1 MRRLTLA
8 SCLAF
13 LVVVA
18 VVASAAAGTQVPIKG
33 SLSTFL
39 PANVTMVSCGVPG
52 VSVPGNVEATGTMS
66 HLGLVDDVIH
76 TASCSINA
84 SGMLV
89 MSGTADVI
97 AANGDRLH
105 NPSWTLVLD
114 PATGAFHFTQL
125 VLTGGTGRFANAS
138 GFFAGGGVFLPDG
151 SGTFTVEGMI
161 STVGST
167 N

>member
-1 MRRLTLA
+1 MRRLTLVL
-8 SCLAF
+8 CLAF
-13 LVVVA
+13 LAVVA

-39 PANVTMVSCGVPG
+39 PTNVTMVSCGVPG
-52 VSVPGNVEATGTMS
+52 VSVPGSVGATGTIS
-66 HLGLVDDVIH
+66 HLGRVDDVIH

-97 AANGDRLH
+97 AANGDTLH
-105 NPSWTLVLD
+105 NPSWTLVLN

-125 VLTGGTGRFANAS
+125 VLAGGTGRFANAS
-138 GFFAGGGVFLPDG
+138 GFFTGGGVFLPDG